1 MKNCIIFTL
10 FLCFLSIGN
19 TFAQNISA
27 QTTEEDKTTPLGFVN
42 VALYDGDIDGK
53 LVKGVTSDLDG
64 YFTLD
69 KVEVGNYTLVLSYVG
84 YKTIELPVVLTE
96 KKPSVN
102 LGKISMT
109 EDSQLLEGVEIRG
122 QKSQMR
128 FDIDKKVFDVTQSI
142 VSEGASASDALS
154 NIPSVSVDNE
164 GNISLRNNSSVTVW
178 INGRPSGLS
187 EDNRAQILEQLPA
200 ESIQS
205 IEIITNPSSRY
216 SAEGSAGIIN
226 IVMKKEKKAGY
237 YGGVS
242 ASGDTFGGY
251 GASANIN
258 VNYNKIQAYASLG
271 YRSYAFNMKDET
283 KRESE
288 KGDILSIVDQNS
300 KTDMRGGGLNARAG
314 LTWYAT
320 DKDQFNIS
328 GSMMDAYRK
337 SHRDLYT
344 DFLTDDILNR
354 SQVRKSRDRFDMNN
368 YSAAID
374 YRHEFDKNSSLFMVA
389 SFDYFKRHK
398 KTTYDQYDTFPETT
412 DNLEQLQ
419 VGPGWTKE
427 VEFQMDYTKKWNDF
441 IRLEAG
447 YKGNL
452 RYSQSDMT
460 AWDSFDK
467 NPETIIE
474 SISNDFRYDDQ
485 VHALYVSL
493 GGKWDKLSYQLGL
506 RSEYTYYT
514 TLSQGYG
521 VEDGQRHEMSYNDF
535 FPSAFLSYEMRNN
548 QELQLNYTSRINR
561 PSGRLLNPFYQLSDS
576 TNISFGNPFL
586 EPEYTTS
593 LEFNYIKNW
602 DNHTLSGS
610 IYYKENDNVRERVSY
625 LLDDIVYTTYENITD
640 SRRAGVELVS
650 KNRLWRIL
658 DLTTTVNM
666 YYFKLDGFEYQNG
679 DSPLLKYGSEQNFS
693 WDARMIASILLPWK
707 LSLQVTGNYR
717 SAQNEPQQ
725 HQEANYWLDAGL
737 RRSFLD
743 RKLSVSLS
751 CNDLL
756 NSRKRVTTTFGN
768 GFIQKSTSQWG
779 GTNARLSVS
788 WTFGNSASKR
798 SKQPSNSSNDREMGD
813 EMIDF

>member
-1 MKNCIIFTL
+1 MNRILLTLIICL
-10 FLCFLSIGN
+10 VGVGN
-19 TFAQNISA
+19 IIAQNISA
-27 QTTEEDKTTPLGFVN
+27 QTMEEDKTTPLGFVN
-42 VALYDGDIDGK
+42 VALYEGDINGK
-53 LVKGVTSDLDG
+53 LIKGVTSDLDG

-69 KVEVGNYTLVLSYVG
+69 KVEKGKYTLVLSYVG
-84 YKTIELPVVLTE
+84 YKTIELPVVLTA

-109 EDSQLLEGVEIRG
+109 EDSQLLEGVEVRG

-200 ESIQS
+200 ESIET

-242 ASGDTFGGY
+242 ANGDTFGGY

-258 VNYNKIQAYASLG
+258 VNYNNIQAYASLG
-271 YRSYAFNMKDET
+271 YRSFAFDMTDET
-283 KRESE
+283 RREAQR
-288 KGDILSIVDQNS
+288 GDDLSIIDKNS
-300 KTDMRGGGLNARAG
+300 NTDMRGGGLNARAG

-320 DKDQFNIS
+320 KKDQFNFS
-328 GSMMDAYRK
+328 GSIMDGTRK
-337 SHRDLYT
+337 SNKDLYT
-344 DFLTDDILNR
+344 DFLTNDVLDR
-354 SQVRKSRDRFDMNN
+354 SQVRKSRDRFDMNSYN
-368 YSAAID
+368 AAID
-374 YRHEFDKNSSLFMVA
+374 YRHEFDKTSNLFMVA
-389 SFDYFKRHK
+389 SFDYFKRN
-398 KTTYDQYDTFPETT
+398 KTTKYDQYDTFPETT

-427 VEFQMDYTKKWNDF
+427 LEFQIDYTKKWNDF

-447 YKGNL
+447 YKGNI
-452 RYSQSDMT
+452 RYSQTDMT
-460 AWDSFDK
+460 VWDSFDK
-467 NPETIIE
+467 DPSTVVANL
-474 SISNDFRYDDQ
+474 SNDFGYDDQ
-485 VHALYVSL
+485 IHALYLSL
-493 GGKWDKLSYQLGL
+493 GGKWDKLSYQVGV

-514 TLSQGYG
+514 TSSQAYDDPKIQNHDKGYT
-521 VEDGQRHEMSYNDF
+521 RF
-535 FPSAFLSYEMRNN
+535 FPSAFLSYAMEND
-548 QELQLNYTSRINR
+548 QELQLNYTSRIRR

-602 DNHTLSGS
+602 GNHTLSTS
-610 IYYKENDNVRERVSY
+610 LYYKENDNVRERVSY
-625 LLDDIVYTTYENITD
+625 MIDDIVYTTYENITD

-650 KNRLWRIL
+650 KNRLWNVL

-693 WDARMIASILLPWK
+693 WDARMIASVMLPWK
-707 LSLQVTGNYR
+707 LSLQVTGNYQ
-717 SAQNEPQQ
+717 SAQDEPQQ
-725 HQEANYWLDAGL
+725 YQESTYWLDAGL

-751 CNDLL
+751 CRDLL
-756 NSRKRVTTTFGN
+756 NSRKRVSTTFGN
-768 GFIQKSTSQWG
+768 GFTQKSISQWG
-779 GTNARLSVS
+779 GRSARLSVS
-788 WTFGNSASKR
+788 WTFGNSGPKR
-798 SKQPSNSSNDREMGD
+798 SKPSSKPDNGGEMGD
-813 EMIDF
+813 DMLDF